1 MELYIPQYRWTLQ
14 ESNTQGTTMFVIDAI
29 QIHDLI
35 YLCLYILFFNSI
47 IYIHVFG
54 NYSKD
59 AGESNL
65 MFKHF
70 IIRAKA
76 KTLDLRKSNFTT
88 IQPQQMMTSS

>member
-1 MELYIPQYRWTLQ
+1 MELYIPRYRWTLQ

-29 QIHDLI
+29 QIHHLI

-65 MFKHF
+65 FKHF

-76 KTLDLRKSNFTT
+76 KTLGLRKSNFTT
-88 IQPQQMMTSS
+88 IQPQQTMTSS